1 MSMSND
7 PSLEDEDDDDDDID
21 AEADVAEYGTI
32 KPPRPPMRRS
42 VLNESLHYSTLSID
56 TSLAE
61 TSRPN
66 FDRRISG
73 ESQDGEGE
81 SPGLD
86 ALAMAA
92 SGMSA

>member
-1 MSMSND
+1 MSVA
-7 PSLEDEDDDDDDID
+7 SLEDDDDLDP
-21 AEADVAEYGTI
+21 EADESEYGTI
-32 KPPRPPMRRS
+32 RASRPQMRRS
-42 VLNESLHYSTLSID
+42 VLSESLHYSDLSID

-61 TSRPN
+61 GSRPS

-73 ESQDGEGE
+73 GSQDGEGE

-92 SGMSA
+92 SEMSA